1 VRLAVAAVLLVS
13 VTAFLVLF
21 VLFNTQ
27 TVAVS
32 LVFADTEAP
41 LVLALVLS
49 AALGGLLVG
58 LAGLSVSGRR
68 KRR

>member
-49 AALGGLLVG
+49 AALGGLLAG